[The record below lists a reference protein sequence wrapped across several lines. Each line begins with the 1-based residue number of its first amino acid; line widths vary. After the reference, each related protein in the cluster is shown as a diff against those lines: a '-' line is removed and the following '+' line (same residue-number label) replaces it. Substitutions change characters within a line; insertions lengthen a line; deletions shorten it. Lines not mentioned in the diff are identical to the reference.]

1 MKKQKCLTLDT
12 EVTDESEKKIKA
24 FGIGASLSGLVE
36 NLLKKFN
43 KGEMK

>member
-12 EVTDESEKKIKA
+12 DVTEETERKIKD
-24 FGIGASLSGLVE
+24 FGGKLSGLVE

-43 KGEMK
+43 KGEIKA

>member
-12 EVTDESEKKIKA
+12 DVTDESERKIDS
-24 FGIGASLSGLVE
+24 FGGKLSGLVE

-43 KGEMK
+43 KGEIKI

>member
-12 EVTDESEKKIKA
+12 DVTDESERKIYS
-24 FGIGASLSGLVE
+24 FGGKLSGLVE

-43 KGEMK
+43 KGEIKI